1 MDLYFIFVKAN
12 KRTEALNEKRR
23 GGTQGK
29 QINRKY
35 ELFKLL
41 FFIAT
46 GIRFYQ
52 SKSKC
57 LLNRLNKFK
66 KISQIVEGFFNLY
79 DLYF

>member
-23 GGTQGK
+23 GGDTQGK

-41 FFIAT
+41 FLLQQELDFINQKVNA
-46 GIRFYQ
+46 Y
-52 SKSKC
+52 
-57 LLNRLNKFK
+57 
-66 KISQIVEGFFNLY
+66 
-79 DLYF
+79 